1 MSTAKVKA
9 SPPTEAKRPKSTSQS
24 ANGKSRVK
32 DEADHGEG
40 MMGLNLREMLRALI
54 AARDGDFAAR
64 LPSDVPGIEGKI
76 ADVFNEIMLSNQR
89 MARELERMSQVV
101 GREGKLSKR
110 ANFGARGGA
119 WREMESSINALVS
132 DLVWPVA
139 EITRSID
146 AVAKGDL
153 TQGMSL
159 EVEGRPLEGEFL
171 RSAKIVNTMIGQLN
185 LFTSEVT
192 RVAREVGSEGKL
204 GGQAQVKKA
213 SGVWKDLTESVNS
226 MASTLTAQVR
236 NIAEVTIAVAN
247 GDLSKKITVDVRG
260 EIFQLKAVSK
270 EMG

>member
-1 MSTAKVKA
+1 MEA
-9 SPPTEAKRPKSTSQS
+9 SV
-24 ANGKSRVK
+24 N
-32 DEADHGEG
+32 
-40 MMGLNLREMLRALI
+40 N
-54 AARDGDFAAR
+54 
-64 LPSDVPGIEGKI
+64 
-76 ADVFNEIMLSNQR
+76 
-89 MARELERMSQVV
+89 
-101 GREGKLSKR
+101 
-110 ANFGARGGA
+110 
-119 WREMESSINALVS
+119 LVS

-159 EVEGRPLEGEFL
+159 DVEGRPLEGEFL

-226 MASTLTAQVR
+226 MASNLTAQVR
-236 NIAEVTIAVAN
+236 NIADIPNSTNTWSPPAGTDERPRQACAVRRGRDDLRLHRRRARHHGSARPPRFRGVDRRGRRQAG
-247 GDLSKKITVDVRG
+247 GDGRPRLTSPR
-260 EIFQLKAVSK
+260 
-270 EMG
+270 